1 MIKASVVALSV
12 ILLGAGVS
20 ATLDPATGSAIGKK
34 PTDSWI
40 ATASAKESPDIQDAE
55 CSHNTRMANQKFA
68 WFKIDPSKVN
78 QKGSTYGTCYASAT
92 APSANQLETN
102 SGYES
107 FFWQNSGGQS
117 GTGTGPIKD
126 PNTGQPG
133 YEDNSGKFHL
143 GDAPGG
149 SGGGSSTSGST
160 SGTSGSTS
168 GTSGSTS
175 GTSGSTSGT
184 SGSTSGTSGSTS
196 GAFGSSDGTSGST
209 GSSHSTGTSDSTGTF
224 GSGKGKH
231 GSGASGTGKS
241 SSGADLG
248 VGTGGKGGDKHSS
261 DGTNSLGTGATHS
274 GVDGNSPTGLGN
286 TRNKITL
293 V

>member
-40 ATASAKESPDIQDAE
+40 ATASAKESPEIQDAE
-55 CSHNTRMANQKFA
+55 CSHNTRIANQKFA

-92 APSANQLETN
+92 APSENQLETN
-102 SGYES
+102 SGYDS

-184 SGSTSGTSGSTS
+184 SGSTSG
-196 GAFGSSDGTSGST
+196 AFGSSDGTSGST

-241 SSGADLG
+241 SSGTDLG

-261 DGTNSLGTGATHS
+261 GGTNSLGTGATHS
-274 GVDGNSPTGLGN
+274 GVGGNSPTGLGN